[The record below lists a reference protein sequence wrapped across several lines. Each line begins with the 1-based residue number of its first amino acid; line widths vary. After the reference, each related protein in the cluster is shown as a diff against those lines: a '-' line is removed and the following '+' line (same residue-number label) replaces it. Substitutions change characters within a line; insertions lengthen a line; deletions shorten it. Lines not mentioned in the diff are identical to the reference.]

1 MIMVK
6 QVVMNC
12 CVMLNA
18 VVKTRPSGALSDFT
32 GSIMVIVR
40 LVFGV
45 VCFGGRMNGKPIPRR
60 NFCQPPSLMDA
71 DMAPQNIP
79 REKQLFSNPVQ
90 DLTSFDTSLEA
101 CTSES
106 FSPLE
111 QKQAIEN
118 ESNKLQNSFCASG
131 KLDLL
136 IQTNI
141 STFESQISSVDKPK
155 CLNELKLQQ
164 LKMD

>member
-1 MIMVK
+1 MVK

-12 CVMLNA
+12 SVMLNA

-32 GSIMVIVR
+32 GSLMGIVR

-60 NFCQPPSLMDA
+60 NFYQSPSLLDA

-101 CTSES
+101 STYETL
-106 FSPLE
+106 SPLE
-111 QKQAIEN
+111 QKQEN
-118 ESNKLQNSFCASG
+118 RSNKLQNSLCVSG

-141 STFESQISSVDKPK
+141 STFEAQTSSVDKPK

>member
-1 MIMVK
+1 MVK

-12 CVMLNA
+12 SVMLNA

-32 GSIMVIVR
+32 GSLMGIVR

-60 NFCQPPSLMDA
+60 NFYQSPSLLDA

-90 DLTSFDTSLEA
+90 DLTSLDTSLEA
-101 CTSES
+101 STYETL
-106 FSPLE
+106 SPLE

-118 ESNKLQNSFCASG
+118 ESNTLQNSFCVSG

-141 STFESQISSVDKPK
+141 STFEAQTSSVDKPK

>member
-12 CVMLNA
+12 SVMLNA

-40 LVFGV
+40 LVFGF

-60 NFCQPPSLMDA
+60 NFYQPPSLLDA

-79 REKQLFSNPVQ
+79 REKQLFSNLVQ

-101 CTSES
+101 STSETL
-106 FSPLE
+106 SPLE

-118 ESNKLQNSFCASG
+118 ESNTLQNSLCVSG

-141 STFESQISSVDKPK
+141 STFESQPSSVDKPK